1 MGTLKGTPLM
11 GRLEGLTLP
20 AHKIND
26 MILYTCLGCE
36 AQHAGLVE
44 KAVFL
49 NGEWHY
55 SVRCKESP
63 GVVQGHPESVVT
75 AAEKTL
81 YEVEVGNGVGV
92 RVRKCLEDGNPV
104 HRTFLFDG
112 PGKKTQIFEGDPDSC
127 IKLAEALVEWFKK
140 GSAAPFMSP
149 T

>member
-11 GRLEGLTLP
+11 GQLEGLTLP

-26 MILYTCLGCE
+26 LILYTCLECE
-36 AQHAGLVE
+36 AQHVGLVE

-49 NGEWHY
+49 NGEWRY

-63 GVVQGHPESVVT
+63 GVVQGHPESVVA

-81 YEVEVGNGVGV
+81 YEVEVGNGAGV
-92 RVRKCLEDGNPV
+92 RVRKCLEEGNSV

-112 PGKKTQIFEGDPDSC
+112 PGTKRVFEGDPDSC

-140 GSAAPFMSP
+140 GAAAPFISA